1 MVDIVEMPAE
11 ETGALS
17 PSQQAQAE
25 LTNEE
30 TRTQNTDGDFTIPSE
45 GNSEGTNEEAVG
57 EAEERPEWM
66 PEKFDSPEEF
76 AKAYKELEA
85 KLGEGAVEELPTEL
99 SADSLDKYS
108 ERYAE
113 NGKLEDE
120 DYSELEKM
128 GLPRSIVD
136 SYIQGNEAA
145 LQVAQNTVF
154 GEVGGQD
161 NYQEMVTWASTNLDT
176 DEIALYDEAM
186 NSGDMTKVMN
196 AVRGLNA
203 RHSNSEGRTPT
214 LVKGKSKGNNTSGYA
229 SLEEMK
235 VDMRNPKYHA
245 DPAFREQVQR
255 KLSVSNII

>member
-1 MVDIVEMPAE
+1 MVDIVEIPAE
-11 ETGALS
+11 ESGSLS

-30 TRTQNTDGDFTIPSE
+30 TTNQNTDGDFTIPSE
-45 GNSEGTNEEAVG
+45 GNIEGTDEESVG

-76 AKAYKELEA
+76 AKAYKELET
-85 KLGEGAVEELPTEL
+85 KLGEGATEELPTEL
-99 SADSLDKYS
+99 SADSLDKFS

-120 DYSELEKM
+120 DYNELEKM

-136 SYIQGNEAA
+136 TYIKGNEAA

-154 GEVGGQD
+154 GEVGGQE

-196 AVRGLNA
+196 AVRGLSA
-203 RHSNSEGRTPT
+203 RYDNSEGRTPN
-214 LVKGKSKGNNTSGYA
+214 LVQGKSKGSNSSGYS

-235 VDMRNPKYHA
+235 VDMRDPRYHA
-245 DPAFREQVQR
+245 DPAFRESVQH
-255 KLSVSNII
+255 KLSVSNIM